1 MGLFGCSKKERK
13 ELKGEID
20 KLMKAYSN
28 EKIDGDTYF
37 KKMMK
42 LTSTYKKKK

>member
-1 MGLFGCSKKERK
+1 MGLFGSSKKERK

-37 KKMMK
+37 KNGHIFILIKFN
-42 LTSTYKKKK
+42 LY